1 MPSPCVLARNA
12 DAKLRVDLPGCDTL
26 CGTWPPQR
34 IARREM
40 GSAMENSV
48 ITACRH
54 TACANG
60 IPRTLSSEQLCL
72 DHYLDEAFERTN
84 AALQRCHAGQ
94 AIDAAALEW
103 LLADALTIVNNLDDD
118 PMERNAG
125 QQDRMLELLL
135 ILANLHEYVAYK
147 PVRRVLP
154 A

>member
-1 MPSPCVLARNA
+1 
-12 DAKLRVDLPGCDTL
+12 
-26 CGTWPPQR
+26 
-34 IARREM
+34 
-40 GSAMENSV
+40 MEIS
-48 ITACRH
+48 IGTACRH
-54 TACANG
+54 TACANA
-60 IPRTLSSEQLCL
+60 IPRKLSSEQLCL

-94 AIDAAALEW
+94 SIDAVALEW

-135 ILANLHEYVAYK
+135 ILANLHEYVAHK
-147 PVRRVLP
+147 PVRRILP